1 MYILPKAIYRFSAIS
16 TQTPMA
22 YFTELEQI
30 LQKCIRNHKRPS
42 TATVILR
49 KKNKVGEITLPNIKL
64 NYKAIVIRIAWYWH
78 KNRYIDQW
86 NRRTQS
92 LSGFYYTEEEDNGG
106 PGRDMIIFYF
116 FKCPLISKQ

>member
-1 MYILPKAIYRFSAIS
+1 MKNLYSENYKTLKKEIEDTNKWKHILYSWIGKIGINIIKMYILPKAIYRFSAIS

-49 KKNKVGEITLPNIKL
+49 KKNKVGGIMLPNIEL
-64 NYKAIVIRIAWYWH
+64 YNKAIIIKTAWYWH
-78 KNRYIDQW
+78 KNRHIDQ
-86 NRRTQS
+86 
-92 LSGFYYTEEEDNGG
+92 
-106 PGRDMIIFYF
+106 
-116 FKCPLISKQ
+116 